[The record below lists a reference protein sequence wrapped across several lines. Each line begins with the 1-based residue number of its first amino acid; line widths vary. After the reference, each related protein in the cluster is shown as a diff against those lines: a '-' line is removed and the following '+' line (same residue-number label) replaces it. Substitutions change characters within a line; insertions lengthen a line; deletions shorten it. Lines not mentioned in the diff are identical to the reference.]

1 MSSLKYTA
9 PESMEGA
16 CSLLSEYGDEAEI
29 LSGGQSLVPSIRQR
43 VAPGGIL
50 IDINNIADQGYI
62 ERNGDQLCFGCLV
75 RHTDVVESPVVAET
89 NPVLADVASSIGDVQ
104 VRNRGTLCGAIA
116 QAHPAGDPPTIVVL
130 FDADIVVSTADGH
143 RLISGA
149 SFYTGSGKTKLES
162 GELISEVRFDIPGDD
177 AGAGYAKWT
186 PAEGSYP
193 IAAAG
198 ALLELDGDVISDA
211 RVVTGA
217 VEGVPTEMQAAAERL
232 VGAEPTD
239 ERLSEAAKTVGEQT
253 TPVEDFEGSP
263 EFKRELAVTMTKDAL
278 DTALERAEE

>member
-43 VAPGGIL
+43 VAPGGVL

-62 ERNGDQLCFGCLV
+62 ERDGDQLCFGCLV

-116 QAHPAGDPPTIVVL
+116 QAHPAGDPPTVVVL
-130 FDADIVVSTADGH
+130 FDADIVVTTADGQ

-149 SFYTGSGKTKLES
+149 SFYNGSGETKLES

-211 RVVTGA
+211 RIITGA
-217 VEGVPTEMQAAAERL
+217 VEGVPTEVQAAGERL

-239 ERLSEAAKTVGEQT
+239 DSLSEAAKTVGENI

-278 DTALERAEE
+278 DTALERAEK

>member
-1 MSSLKYTA
+1 MSSLRYTA

-16 CSLLSEYGDEAEI
+16 CSLLSEYGDEAQI
-29 LSGGQSLVPSIRQR
+29 LSGGQSLVPSIRRR

-62 ERNGDQLCFGCLV
+62 ERNDDQLCLGCLV

-89 NPVLADVASSIGDVQ
+89 NPVLADVAGSIGDVQ

-130 FDADIVVSTADGH
+130 FDADIVVTTADGQ

-149 SFYTGSGKTKLES
+149 SFYTGSGETKLES

-198 ALLELDGDVISDA
+198 ALLKLDGDVISDA
-211 RVVTGA
+211 RVITGA

-239 ERLSEAAKTVGEQT
+239 DRLSEAAKTVGENT

-278 DTALERAEE
+278 DTALERAAE